1 MEPRNEASVTR
12 TYRTAIR
19 VGDDYL
25 TLEETI
31 TLPLDADE
39 AEIKQAVELG
49 WRIYTAQQEAVSQ
62 QVAAVR
68 EAQGAYPAFTMRD
81 PEAPASEKQRNYI
94 AALQDDLTWSN
105 EQLTTYAGGQGI
117 DLVTLTK
124 GQASQFIDTLK
135 KMAEERPRYG
145 EPAENEA
152 LSERQHQALLRLAE
166 ERGLDL
172 EREVEQRFNLTPA
185 ALSNQQASAL
195 ISEWQAARSPR
206 GKNGR
211 RSTTEAAL

>member
-39 AEIKQAVELG
+39 AAITQAVELG
-49 WRIYTAQQEAVSQ
+49 WRIYTAQQEAVNQ
-62 QVAAVR
+62 QVAALR
-68 EAQGAYPAFTMRD
+68 EAQSAYPSFAMRD
-81 PEAPASEKQRNYI
+81 PDAPASEKQRNYI
-94 AALQDDLTWSN
+94 AALQDDLTWSS
-105 EQLTTYAGGQGI
+105 EQLTTYAGIQGI

-145 EPAENEA
+145 EATASEG

-172 EREVEQRFNLTPA
+172 DREVEQRFHVEPS
-185 ALSNQQASAL
+185 ALNNQQASAL
-195 ISEWQAARSPR
+195 ISEWQGRSAR

-211 RSTTEAAL
+211 RNTTEAAL